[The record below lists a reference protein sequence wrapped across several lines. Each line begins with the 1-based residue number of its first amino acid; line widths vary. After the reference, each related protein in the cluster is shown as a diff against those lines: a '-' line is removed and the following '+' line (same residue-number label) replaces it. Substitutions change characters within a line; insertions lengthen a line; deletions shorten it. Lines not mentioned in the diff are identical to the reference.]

1 MKIYIC
7 GQITL
12 FKIPIRGSIEEILLS
27 PLFQEKLHKDNTRKN
42 GRAYLKQFRDG
53 IDYLGE
59 LHFRVWPQTYRLN
72 VAEYILGKSFFR

>member
-1 MKIYIC
+1 MWSDYIIQNSNKRIYRIN
-7 GQITL
+7 
-12 FKIPIRGSIEEILLS
+12 FAKSS
-27 PLFQEKLHKDNTRKN
+27 LFQEKLHKDNTRKN
-42 GRAYLKQFRDG
+42 GRAYLKQFQDG

>member
-1 MKIYIC
+1 MWSDYIIQNSNKRIYRIN
-7 GQITL
+7 
-12 FKIPIRGSIEEILLS
+12 FAESS
-27 PLFQEKLHKDNTRKN
+27 LFQEKLHKDNTRKN
-42 GRAYLKQFRDG
+42 GRAYLKQFQDG